1 RDTLRLEAGLN
12 LYGPDI
18 DEQTS
23 PLAANMAW
31 TIAWEPETRDF
42 IGRRALERQR
52 QAGDLPRQV
61 GLVLEQRA
69 VLRSGQKVM
78 IDDREGV
85 ITSGSF
91 SPSLVCLIPLA
102 RVARNTG
109 DRARVN
115 LRLKWLAVQVIRP
128 GFVLNS
134 RKHF

>member
-1 RDTLRLEAGLN
+1 PCGLGARDTLRLEAGLN
-12 LYGPDI
+12 LYGADI

-52 QAGDLPRQV
+52 QAGDLPRPV

-78 IDDREGV
+78 IDHREGV
-85 ITSGSF
+85 ITSGAI
-91 SPSLVCLIPLA
+91 PASLGCSIAQA
-102 RVARNTG
+102 RGRRHT
-109 DRARVN
+109 R
-115 LRLKWLAVQVIRP
+115 
-128 GFVLNS
+128 
-134 RKHF
+134 